1 MVTHPQSEL
10 YQAVPLDRPL
20 LRIGIMLDGTNA
32 PAWVETL
39 LKGIRSS
46 GFAKLSLVILNAND
60 PVPQPSQSRLK
71 RFLTGQMKHALY
83 SRYISFDEAKH
94 GHLVTAM
101 HSKDISGL
109 IAGIPQM
116 PIKNTRQKF
125 VDRFS
130 DADVE
135 SVKAHELDVIL
146 RFGFNIIKGE
156 ILQSARYGVWSYHH
170 GDNNEYRGGP
180 ALFWEM
186 HERNPLSGTI
196 LQRLNENLDGGEVI
210 YRSFSSTEDTTWL
223 SGNRKRTYWKATSY
237 VWRCLRKLYLLGE
250 QGLSPEPAQP
260 YRKSIYRMPTNW
272 QMLPF
277 LARAGWGIL
286 AAKASK
292 KQEQWLIAYKPAVKH
307 DGVIPG
313 ADKFIPLIPPS
324 DRFYADPFPI
334 RVADQDYIFFEELEY
349 ATGKGVISYIKID
362 ESGCASTPRLA
373 LSSDVHLSYP
383 FLLEWNGEI
392 FMIPETAQNRTVTL
406 YRAAS
411 FPDKWEPVGD
421 LLQDVNAADA
431 TFIEHEGSWYMFVN
445 ISEYGGSTCDE
456 LFLFYA
462 DTPLGP
468 WLPHAL
474 NPIKSDVRSSRPAGK
489 IFKQDGR
496 LIRPTQDCS
505 KTYGYAIQFCEISKL
520 TRDDF
525 KEEIVGRIDPTWL
538 KGLTGTHTYNRSSTI
553 ETLDGKIAYRI

>member
-1 MVTHPQSEL
+1 MLSPLSICHDVKKMVTHPQSEL

-170 GDNNEYRGGP
+170 GDNNEYRGG
-180 ALFWEM
+180 A
-186 HERNPLSGTI
+186 
-196 LQRLNENLDGGEVI
+196 
-210 YRSFSSTEDTTWL
+210 RSFL
-223 SGNRKRTYWKATSY
+223 GNAR
-237 VWRCLRKLYLLGE
+237 
-250 QGLSPEPAQP
+250 AQP
-260 YRKSIYRMPTNW
+260 PIRDNLAAAERKSGRRGSYLSVFQFYRRYH
-272 QMLPF
+272 L
-277 LARAGWGIL
+277 
-286 AAKASK
+286 
-292 KQEQWLIAYKPAVKH
+292 VKW
-307 DGVIPG
+307 
-313 ADKFIPLIPPS
+313 K
-324 DRFYADPFPI
+324 
-334 RVADQDYIFFEELEY
+334 
-349 ATGKGVISYIKID
+349 
-362 ESGCASTPRLA
+362 
-373 LSSDVHLSYP
+373 
-383 FLLEWNGEI
+383 
-392 FMIPETAQNRTVTL
+392 
-406 YRAAS
+406 
-411 FPDKWEPVGD
+411 
-421 LLQDVNAADA
+421 
-431 TFIEHEGSWYMFVN
+431 
-445 ISEYGGSTCDE
+445 
-456 LFLFYA
+456 
-462 DTPLGP
+462 
-468 WLPHAL
+468 
-474 NPIKSDVRSSRPAGK
+474 
-489 IFKQDGR
+489 
-496 LIRPTQDCS
+496 
-505 KTYGYAIQFCEISKL
+505 
-520 TRDDF
+520 
-525 KEEIVGRIDPTWL
+525 
-538 KGLTGTHTYNRSSTI
+538 
-553 ETLDGKIAYRI
+553 